1 MLNENFWKPEK
12 NGYVSSCI
20 REFIAGEPVFAEL
33 GPVKLGELE
42 SKLFALLQ
50 KVKEP
55 VYREVDEEYLRDDV
69 SDKIKEWCG
78 KKGEF
83 VLSLFSFNEIDC
95 IVSRWQD
102 KLGDADLYWEVN
114 WEVLSNVLEEDY
126 DLSSLESY
134 SKPKIKEYLEYIFKH
149 EYMPGEELSIKE
161 YFKLKK
167 KGKIA

>member
-1 MLNENFWKPEK
+1 MLDENFWNPKK
-12 NGYVSSCI
+12 NRYISSCI
-20 REFIAGEPVFAEL
+20 KEFIDGEPVFAEL
-33 GPVKLGELE
+33 DSVKRGELE
-42 SKLFALLQ
+42 TELFALLQ

-55 VYREVDEEYLRDDV
+55 IYREVDEEYLREDV

-83 VLSLFSFNEIDC
+83 ILSLFSFNEIDC

-102 KLGDADLYWEVN
+102 KLGDAEPYWEVN
-114 WEVLSNVLEEDY
+114 WEVLRNILEEDY
-126 DLSSLESY
+126 NLSSLEYY

-149 EYMPGEELSIKE
+149 GYMPAEALSIKD

-167 KGKIA
+167 KGELT

>member
-1 MLNENFWKPEK
+1 MLNENFWNPEK
-12 NGYVSSCI
+12 NSYISSCI
-20 REFIAGEPVFAEL
+20 KEFIAGEPAL
-33 GPVKLGELE
+33 AKLDSVKLGELE
-42 SKLFALLQ
+42 TKLFALLQ

-55 VYREVDEEYLRDDV
+55 IYREVDEEYLREDV
-69 SDKIKEWCG
+69 SDKIEEWCG

-83 VLSLFSFNEIDC
+83 ILSLFSFNEIDC

-102 KLGDADLYWEVN
+102 KLSDADLYWEVN

-126 DLSSLESY
+126 DLLSLEYY

-149 EYMPGEELSIKE
+149 GNMPGEELSIKD

-167 KGKIA
+167 KGELA